1 MNFVMEEVIDGA
13 TDGHKEV
20 EKFFEDQ
27 DDKVKI
33 MEKLVRPGG
42 ILLSVL
48 GWYFFFAP
56 IIALLSW
63 IPLVGTLLGFVAKLA
78 ALIFALVVGTTFACL
93 ILGLAWLF
101 FRPVIGVSLLSVV
114 GVGIYFIFFLG

>member
-13 TDGHKEV
+13 TDGTKEV

-42 ILLSVL
+42 ILLSVI
-48 GWYFFFAP
+48 GWYLLFSP
-56 IIALLSW
+56 VIALLSW
-63 IPLVGTLLGFVAKLA
+63 IPLVGTLLGFIAKLA
-78 ALIFALVVGTTFACL
+78 ALVFALIVGTTVASL

-101 FRPVIGVSLLSVV
+101 FRPVIGVSLLTWV
-114 GVGIYFIFFLG
+114 GVGIYFIFFFG